1 MAIRNLSFLKN
12 ENRNFDSIL
21 DSVVTKEDLDFVGNT
36 HMGLDSSISLPECLS
51 LGLNPTWNLNF
62 GGSALQAA
70 DNGAASST
78 LDVLTP
84 VNTMFRMSLAL
95 ARFAKQGTAVTA
107 AQAKQIFGVTSNAG
121 ALFDLTGNTT
131 VTTNIVPA
139 TLTVNT
145 ISGKDAVLTGGSSPP
160 FFFLNFDIVLVAFR
174 FCFRKFKRNQISNFF

>member
-21 DSVVTKEDLDFVGNT
+21 DSMVTKEDLDFVGNT

-70 DNGAASST
+70 DNKASAAT

-107 AQAKQIFGVTSNAG
+107 AQAKQIFGQVDSNRPAGPPSKGGFQKATS
-121 ALFDLTGNTT
+121 F
-131 VTTNIVPA
+131 
-139 TLTVNT
+139 
-145 ISGKDAVLTGGSSPP
+145 SGKE
-160 FFFLNFDIVLVAFR
+160 IE
-174 FCFRKFKRNQISNFF
+174 I